1 MKDGKCYTP
10 TENDD
15 IFSLT
20 LSESTIPLF
29 EKLSHDRL
37 AYLIFE

>member
-1 MKDGKCYTP
+1 MKDGKWFTP
-10 TENDD
+10 TEDDD

-20 LSESTIPLF
+20 LSDSSILLF
-29 EKLSHDRL
+29 EKLSHSNP